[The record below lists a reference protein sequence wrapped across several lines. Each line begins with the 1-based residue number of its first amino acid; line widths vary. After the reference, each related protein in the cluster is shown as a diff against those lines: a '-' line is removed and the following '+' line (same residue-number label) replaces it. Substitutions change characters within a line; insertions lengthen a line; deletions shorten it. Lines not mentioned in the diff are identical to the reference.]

1 MQICKPDRRFDRR
14 SIIMKAGRGASI
26 KQAQIS
32 HELSRYTPPSHK
44 YLSLNAHL
52 SAIHRR
58 PEIDPFVIQR

>member
-1 MQICKPDRRFDRR
+1 MKDR
-14 SIIMKAGRGASI
+14 ASF

-44 YLSLNAHL
+44 YLSLSTHL

-58 PEIDPFVIQR
+58 PEIDPFVIHGNYDQRQISGNNEY